1 MIRFGLGLFI
11 IMGAVG
17 ADDFAMETGTA
28 FPPIWQTLG
37 LCGLGFALMLWA
49 LPKLTRESS

>member
-1 MIRFGLGLFI
+1 MIRFCLGLFI

-37 LCGLGFALMLWA
+37 LCALGFALMLWA

>member
-1 MIRFGLGLFI
+1 MIRFCLGLFI

-28 FPPIWQTLG
+28 FPPIWQTIG
-37 LCGLGFALMLWA
+37 LCALGFALMLWA